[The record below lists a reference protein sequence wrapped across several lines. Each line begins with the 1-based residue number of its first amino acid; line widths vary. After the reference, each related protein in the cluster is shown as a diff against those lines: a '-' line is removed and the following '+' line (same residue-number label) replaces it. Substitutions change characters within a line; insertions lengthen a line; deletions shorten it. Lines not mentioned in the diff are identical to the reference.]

1 MHDKGTRRAAIAVAD
16 AVIATV
22 KKAGPAGA
30 PLKLIYAHLR
40 QDIGC
45 NHSQFEALMSALEA
59 TGCIR
64 CTPDHA
70 FYVPWAGRPGSGSAT
85 GEC

>member
-30 PLKLIYAHLR
+30 PLKLIFADLR

-45 NHSQFEALMSALEA
+45 NRSQFEALMVALEA

-70 FYVPWAGRPGSGSAT
+70 FYVPWPGRRGSGTAT
-85 GEC
+85 G

>member
-1 MHDKGTRRAAIAVAD
+1 MHDRDTRRAAVAVAD
-16 AVIATV
+16 AVIAAV

-30 PLKLIYAHLR
+30 PLNVIYGALR

-45 NHSQFEALMSALEA
+45 NHSQFEALMGALEA

-64 CTPDHA
+64 RTPDLA
-70 FYVPWAGRPGSGSAT
+70 FYVPWLGRPGSGT
-85 GEC
+85 VTR

>member
-1 MHDKGTRRAAIAVAD
+1 MHDTDGRRAASAVAD

-30 PLKLIYAHLR
+30 PLDLIYARLR
-40 QDIGC
+40 KDIGC
-45 NHSQFEALMSALEA
+45 DQLQFEALMGALEA

-64 CTPDHA
+64 RTPDLA
-70 FYVPWAGRPGSGSAT
+70 FYVPWPGMAGRGTAT
-85 GEC
+85 R

>member
-1 MHDKGTRRAAIAVAD
+1 MHNRGKRRAAIAVAD

-30 PLKLIYAHLR
+30 PLDAIYGALQ

-45 NHSQFEALMSALEA
+45 DQLQFEALMGALEA

-64 CTPDHA
+64 RTPDLV
-70 FYVPWAGRPGSGSAT
+70 FYVPWSGVPGSRT
-85 GEC
+85 VTR

>member
-1 MHDKGTRRAAIAVAD
+1 MHDRDTRRAAIAVAD

-30 PLKLIYAHLR
+30 PPNLIYARLR
-40 QDIGC
+40 KDIGC
-45 NHSQFEALMSALEA
+45 NQWQFEALMSALEA

-64 CTPDHA
+64 RTPDLV
-70 FYVPWAGRPGSGSAT
+70 FYVPWPGMPGSGTAT
-85 GEC
+85 R